1 MVDCERFSSAENAQ
15 QQRKTAKPDGIRGT
29 VKCSPIVIVSTSM
42 KRLFGIVWPA
52 VRAMQCIPATNST
65 NPISIALNSI
75 IFRPCLSILR
85 TKFNLVGY
93 ITTKTLHKLQQLPG
107 CRVVHCKCTLAQCFK
122 NHQKSLILSFCSKN
136 DTFWVQWLSNTV
148 FYDSKLVVN
157 NRR

>member
-1 MVDCERFSSAENAQ
+1 MVDCERFSSAENAQQ

-42 KRLFGIVWPA
+42 RRLFGIVWPA
-52 VRAMQCIPATNST
+52 VVYEYVQCSAYLLQTLRT
-65 NPISIALNSI
+65 QFLLHLNSM

-122 NHQKSLILSFCSKN
+122 NRQKCLILSDFQTLCSMIAN
-136 DTFWVQWLSNTV
+136 
-148 FYDSKLVVN
+148 
-157 NRR
+157 